1 MENKKYNF
9 VASII
14 CLIIINLILIAVF
27 LAIFLIYYIIIEKI
41 QLCTT
46 NTVLYRVKR
55 ITKIQFM
62 GYKCPSNK
70 HDSLVSSESEV

>member
-1 MENKKYNF
+1 MFNRH
-9 VASII
+9 
-14 CLIIINLILIAVF
+14 LQT
-27 LAIFLIYYIIIEKI
+27 IEKNTDVCRVSGGGFIDCNIKI

-46 NTVLYRVKR
+46 NTVLTRVKR